1 MRVNPPIHR
10 SFNGLD
16 LKYVWP
22 GGLLLK
28 EAMDVAIEIK
38 NELGLLLAVV
48 TDPNYRHQRLY
59 RVVQVPEVTE

>member
-10 SFNGLD
+10 SFKGLD

-28 EAMDVAIEIK
+28 EAMDVAIEVK
-38 NELGLLLAVV
+38 NQFGLMLAVV

-59 RVVQVPEVTE
+59 RVVQVAKVTE

>member
-10 SFNGLD
+10 SFKGLD

-38 NELGLLLAVV
+38 NRTWVAVGSSDRPELSTSAVV
-48 TDPNYRHQRLY
+48 QGGASTRSD
-59 RVVQVPEVTE
+59 